1 QNAETRLAETI
12 GYLAIASGSG
22 NGVTLQVG
30 RTGDSVT
37 HELFTINFAGEFDN
51 IPHFLANIATYD
63 GPDPST
69 LRFQNL
75 TSNSVE
81 VTVQEDITFDEETT
95 HATEVVN
102 YLAVDGNS
110 LLQGFVYDSATG
122 NPIIM
127 GTDSGEYLLGLA
139 GNDTRT
145 GLAGNDIFVLESDQG
160 TDIITDFEL
169 GVDTIGL
176 TGDLTY
182 SSLTLTGMGDDTVI
196 SFNSQSLA
204 ILQGVTIT
212 ALDSNDFLAV
222 TLDNQPPTVINAIAD
237 QILLSNQSFNLAV
250 DTAFEDAGDTLT
262 YNVALSD
269 GSPLP
274 SWLTFD
280 GTQLMGTPTVD
291 DISNLSVTVTA
302 TDSIGNSVTDE
313 FNLGVFNSVTADTF
327 TLGEANTITLD
338 HNRQT
343 ITLDRTYNNP
353 VIFAP
358 SVSYNGYQLAT
369 PRIANITNN
378 SFEIYL
384 QEPSNEDGTH
394 ISETLSYFVFEAGT
408 YQLTDGTILEVG
420 TLNTDATANL
430 ANGTLTPW
438 QTVDFDIDFA
448 DTPVIFSQVQTDND
462 SDLVRTRQ
470 QNATATG
477 FEVVME
483 EDEIKGQ
490 NAETRLAETIGYVA
504 ISGGYSSNNGV
515 TLEVGSTGN
524 SVTDQLFNINF
535 EGQFNN
541 IPHLLANIATYDGSD
556 PSALRFQNLTSNGFE
571 VHIQEDITFDE
582 ETTHTTEVINYLA
595 LDGDNGL
602 QGTAYDSL
610 TGNRA
615 IVGTDSNDYLLGLA
629 ENDTLIGKG
638 GRDIF
643 VLQSNQGTDTIADFE
658 LGIDQIGLA
667 DGLTYGSLSL
677 ADVGSDTSV
686 MFNNNEIGII
696 KGVQSTDLNSNDFVA
711 VSV

>member
-1 QNAETRLAETI
+1 
-12 GYLAIASGSG
+12 
-22 NGVTLQVG
+22 
-30 RTGDSVT
+30 
-37 HELFTINFAGEFDN
+37 
-51 IPHFLANIATYD
+51 
-63 GPDPST
+63 
-69 LRFQNL
+69 
-75 TSNSVE
+75 
-81 VTVQEDITFDEETT
+81 
-95 HATEVVN
+95 
-102 YLAVDGNS
+102 
-110 LLQGFVYDSATG
+110 
-122 NPIIM
+122 
-127 GTDSGEYLLGLA
+127 
-139 GNDTRT
+139 
-145 GLAGNDIFVLESDQG
+145 
-160 TDIITDFEL
+160 
-169 GVDTIGL
+169 
-176 TGDLTY
+176 
-182 SSLTLTGMGDDTVI
+182 
-196 SFNSQSLA
+196 
-204 ILQGVTIT
+204 
-212 ALDSNDFLAV
+212 
-222 TLDNQPPTVINAIAD
+222 
-237 QILLSNQSFNLAV
+237 
-250 DTAFEDAGDTLT
+250 
-262 YNVALSD
+262 
-269 GSPLP
+269 
-274 SWLTFD
+274 
-280 GTQLMGTPTVD
+280 
-291 DISNLSVTVTA
+291 
-302 TDSIGNSVTDE
+302 
-313 FNLGVFNSVTADTF
+313 
-327 TLGEANTITLD
+327 
-338 HNRQT
+338 
-343 ITLDRTYNNP
+343 NNP